1 MERARQSRRKAAFS
15 LQLSVFSW
23 QLCGELFVRRQ
34 GAGRAAHRAR
44 SDKQGSGAKT
54 PSLLRRA

>member
-1 MERARQSRRKAAFS
+1 MERAKRNRRKAAVS

-34 GAGRAAHRAR
+34 GSRHAAHRAR
-44 SDKQGSGAKT
+44 TTRRGAGAKA
-54 PSLLRRA
+54 PSLLRA

>member
-1 MERARQSRRKAAFS
+1 MERSKANRRKAALS

-34 GAGRAAHRAR
+34 GARHTAHRTR
-44 SDKQGSGAKT
+44 VDKHASGEKT
-54 PSLLRRA
+54 PSLLRA